1 METIVLDF
9 FTNSRTIRND
19 GRKYAPYL
27 REKIMN
33 INPTGDPDASTLLI
47 YKNTKYLT
55 DKDLKPLIKG
65 GFLSNNIIDFYLKE
79 VTEVADP
86 QPICADIIEGWRL
99 EESRNISEGLMNV
112 IRNSTKERVILFP
125 LLKNKHF
132 SLLECDRVAKE
143 FRFYDSISDE
153 DRTSFAK
160 NISKKVEET
169 LNDIDFNVFQQW
181 NFIVPQVTQQMGKTN
196 CGVHV
201 LLHGKLVNNR
211 EDRSVMECFQPENV
225 KIFRNNLIEMS
236 LISRYWADVPE
247 KLTRIL
253 DPDKNP
259 ILVEMMDIDPPI
271 VFMDVPFPD
280 VPVDVVDLPLTEE
293 HLLPGDVVDLLP
305 VPPLNEESI
314 QPVPVDIGE
323 NIIQIKILEG
333 DHDLNTDTQ
342 KGIQGE
348 PDLHVNHSWK
358 NSNNLR
364 ELLKHFPTKTK
375 MIATLKKE
383 YLIMER
389 WLENGFDFL
398 NGTNR
403 RKFQRYL
410 REAKSKRESF
420 GTSLEDIVRKII
432 LESGGII
439 KKKPKRC
446 KKCTQHKKNKN
457 RKM

>member
-1 METIVLDF
+1 METILLDF
-9 FTNSRTIRND
+9 FANSKIIRND

-27 REKIMN
+27 REKIMG
-33 INPTGDPDASTLLI
+33 INPTGDPDASALLI

-86 QPICADIIEGWRL
+86 QPICADILESWRL
-99 EESRNISEGLMNV
+99 EESRNISEGLLNV
-112 IRNSTKERVILFP
+112 IRNSTKERVILLP

-143 FRFYDSISDE
+143 FRFYDSINDE
-153 DRTSFAK
+153 DRTTFAK
-160 NISKKVEET
+160 KISKKVEDT

-181 NFIVPQVTQQMGKTN
+181 NFIVPRVTQQKGKTN

-201 LLHGKLVNNR
+201 LLHAKLVNNR

-225 KIFRNNLIEMS
+225 EIFRNNLIEMS
-236 LISRYWADVPE
+236 LISRFWADVPE
-247 KLTRIL
+247 KLTLLL

-271 VFMDVPFPD
+271 VFIDVPFPAI
-280 VPVDVVDLPLTEE
+280 PLDVVDLPLNEE
-293 HLLPGDVVDLLP
+293 HLLPGDVVNLLP
-305 VPPLNEESI
+305 TPPLNEENI
-314 QPVPVDIGE
+314 QPVPVEIEGS
-323 NIIQIKILEG
+323 IIEVKILESAL
-333 DHDLNTDTQ
+333 DFNTE
-342 KGIQGE
+342 IQTGLQGQ
-348 PDLHVNHSWK
+348 PDAHVNHSWK

-364 ELLKHFPTKTK
+364 ELLQHFPTKTK

-420 GTSLEDIVRKII
+420 GTSLENIVKNII

-446 KKCTQHKKNKN
+446 KKCTKHKKNKN